1 MTRTVFE
8 QARATAIADLASLL
22 MQVQDRVGFPT
33 AIPLLNWGMRM
44 IDQAETAQN
53 LKEWENHL
61 TKLHEF
67 FQTNLNNHFPS
78 HASMKRYFRKMGID
92 MGIDYPIQGIY
103 ND

>member
-8 QARATAIADLASLL
+8 QARATAIADLAKLL
-22 MQVQDRVGFPT
+22 MQVQDRVGLPT
-33 AIPLLNWGMRM
+33 AIPLLGYGMRM
-44 IDQAETAQN
+44 IDEAETAQN
-53 LKEWENHL
+53 LKEWEGHL

-78 HASMKRYFRKMGID
+78 HDSMKRFFRDKGID
-92 MGIDYPIQGIY
+92 MGIDYPIYGIY